1 MTDNDDNTSL
11 DSSELT
17 LSHEAIA
24 SINDLV
30 SQIST
35 NDIEISP
42 LANDTPL
49 STTGSIAAEESI
61 KEDVNKLK
69 LINMQEQIDLL
80 NQEKDEMQNQI
91 DTLTKTINMMKQE
104 NITFTIQIPSSSNIE
119 SKKKT
124 ADALRAA
131 ADSISP
137 IITNKKIEKIEK
149 REKVVVAPP
158 TPPPKSSSTPSTPI
172 NQNRRLSDRGT
183 PIVSLVIDEDLE

>member
-1 MTDNDDNTSL
+1 
-11 DSSELT
+11 
-17 LSHEAIA
+17 
-24 SINDLV
+24 
-30 SQIST
+30 
-35 NDIEISP
+35 
-42 LANDTPL
+42 
-49 STTGSIAAEESI
+49 
-61 KEDVNKLK
+61 
-69 LINMQEQIDLL
+69 
-80 NQEKDEMQNQI
+80 
-91 DTLTKTINMMKQE
+91 MKQE